1 MRKRHTETQVYV
13 GAFQYLTWK
22 QFHHPKKGA
31 DRTNKLNALK
41 NLSWLSKNLLC
52 EIETAI
58 NNTRMRMPKILSR
71 EEMNERLTFHNNGNK
86 MSFDTTKVDEVDEID
101 YKYAKVRFSE
111 YLHALQQMLQNR
123 RGKHHAN
130 KNIAQRK
137 MQAANVLSTSVNKAV
152 HATDVTT
159 LNRSGEN
166 HSRKNLRKALRTNP
180 NTNAQYNLHHNQFDS
195 NISATKHS
203 EHHRPLHRKRVGQG
217 KKRRMQKQSRNGVV
231 GTKAMQLFRRNQR
244 KSTVSPIRVPRVST
258 TTTATT
264 TTTTVAPQT

>member
-1 MRKRHTETQVYV
+1 MRKRHIETQVYV

-41 NLSWLSKNLLC
+41 NLSWISKNLLC

-71 EEMNERLTFHNNGNK
+71 EEMNSRLTFHNNGNNV
-86 MSFDTTKVDEVDEID
+86 SFDTTKVDEVDGID
-101 YKYAKVRFSE
+101 YQYAKVRFSE

-123 RGKHHAN
+123 RGKQHHAN
-130 KNIAQRK
+130 KNAAQRK
-137 MQAANVLSTSVNKAV
+137 MQAPKELSVNKAV

-159 LNRSGEN
+159 LNRSREN
-166 HSRKNLRKALRTNP
+166 HSRKNLRKALRPNP

-195 NISATKHS
+195 NISATKRS
-203 EHHRPLHRKRVGQG
+203 EHRKRVGKG
-217 KKRRMQKQSRNGVV
+217 KKRRMQNQSRNGVV
-231 GTKAMQLFRRNQR
+231 AGVGDNAMQLFRRNQQ
-244 KSTVSPIRVPRVST
+244 KSTVSPIRVPRGSTST
-258 TTTATT
+258 TTTTTT
-264 TTTTVAPQT
+264 TTTTVAPLT